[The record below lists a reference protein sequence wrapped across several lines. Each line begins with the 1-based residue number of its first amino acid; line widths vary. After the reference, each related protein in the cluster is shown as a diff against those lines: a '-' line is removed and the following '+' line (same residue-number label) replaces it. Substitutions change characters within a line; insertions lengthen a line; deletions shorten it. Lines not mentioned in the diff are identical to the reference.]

1 MDENK
6 NKVLLMEIVVVLLF
20 FSVSAVTTLQLFAR
34 ASMIAHRS
42 SAEARALIRCEDLAE
57 RLKAREDPGALLDED
72 GNWQAVERRPDGFS
86 AQMPLSSRMEP
97 AQEGEV
103 TYYMTVSGLRA
114 QEAGGTLWEM
124 RVTAQDAQGNK
135 MIDLPVV
142 RYDGKEEARP

>member
-57 RLKAREDPGALLDED
+57 RLKASEDPGALLDED

-86 AQMPLSSRMEP
+86 AQMPLSSRLEP

-103 TYYMTVSGLRA
+103 TYFMTVTGLRV

-124 RVTAQDAQGNK
+124 RVTTQDAQGK
-135 MIDLPVV
+135 KLIDLPVV